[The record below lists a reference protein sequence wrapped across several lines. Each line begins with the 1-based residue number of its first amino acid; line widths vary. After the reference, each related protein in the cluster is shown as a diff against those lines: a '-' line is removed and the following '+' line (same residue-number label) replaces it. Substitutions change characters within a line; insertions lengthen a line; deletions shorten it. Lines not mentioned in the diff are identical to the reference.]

1 MERDNINPNYY
12 KVNLANGG
20 SAENIDFIQGVCDN
34 FGSFCQG
41 NVLKY
46 ALRANRK
53 HDNPCEDIKKIIR
66 YCEFWLNDINGK
78 RASEEGEN

>member
-1 MERDNINPNYY
+1 MGDDMINPNYY
-12 KVNLANGG
+12 KVSFVNGG
-20 SAENIDFIQGVCDN
+20 SAENIDFIQGVCED

-53 HDNPCEDIKKIIR
+53 HENPCEDIRKIIR
-66 YCEFWLNDINGK
+66 YCEFWLNDIDGK
-78 RASEEGEN
+78 SASDVRED